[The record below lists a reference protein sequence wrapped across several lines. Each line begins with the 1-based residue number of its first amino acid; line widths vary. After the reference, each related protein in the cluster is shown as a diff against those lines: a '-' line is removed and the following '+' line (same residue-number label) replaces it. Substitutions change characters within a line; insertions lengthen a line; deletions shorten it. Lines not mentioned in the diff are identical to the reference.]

1 MLYEDDTLNTFP
13 NAKHRCQADI
23 IAAAEHAINVHNM
36 RAEDIYEEN
45 MRRFFYVK
53 Q

>member
-1 MLYEDDTLNTFP
+1 MRTNTLNTFP

-23 IAAAEHAINVHNM
+23 IAAAEYAINVHNM
-36 RAEDIYEEN
+36 KQKIFMKKIYAPL
-45 MRRFFYVK
+45 FYVK